1 MKIAIIAAVSKNN
14 VIGINGILPWKIREE
29 LSYFREKTLN
39 KPIIMGSNTFRSIN
53 FNPLPGRYNIVLTSS
68 PEQLFAQACDLL
80 EKQQKPEKIQDLVC
94 AKNIEE
100 ALLRAKQF
108 YLTKSNRCELNAPPL
123 CGEMFKESLED
134 PPSLLAAESVVL
146 DNVNSEIYNESN
158 HNLNLVE
165 GEINPDVADIQQI
178 QEIMIIGG
186 AKIYQQFLPLADK
199 LYLSII
205 KQDYSGDVFFPKYDL
220 KNWELISSS
229 EYPEFTTIIL
239 DKI

>member
-14 VIGINGILPWKIREE
+14 VIGINGVLPWKIREE

-68 PEQLFAQACDLL
+68 QEQIFSQVCDLL
-80 EKQQKPEKIQDLVC
+80 EKQQKLEKIQDLVC
-94 AKNIEE
+94 VKNIEE

-108 YLTKSNRCELNAPPL
+108 YSNKINVD
-123 CGEMFKESLED
+123 K
-134 PPSLLAAESVVL
+134 
-146 DNVNSEIYNESN
+146 VNSENYNKSN
-158 HNLNLVE
+158 HNFNR
-165 GEINPDVADIQQI
+165 VADQVNPIFVDMQQI

-186 AKIYQQFLPLADK
+186 AKIYQQFLPLADR

-220 KNWELISSS
+220 KDWKLISSS
-229 EYPEFTTIIL
+229 EYQEFTTIVL